1 MMLNGSCLTSGV
13 GYKPYMPSTAKSY
26 NSAYLCIPPPPSKV
40 AASSIRSSLKPRQTL
55 LSCSYRGISSVSS
68 LPLHWR
74 DDAFSCTT
82 PKLQRESHFPLLPR
96 RAFKDVSLAYGAL
109 SLHSSKLN
117 FSCATLKLPRQR
129 RFFLSPRAFKDGSYD
144 YPYRAMTE
152 KPKWWWRT
160 LACLPY
166 LMPLHMTWYFA
177 AESYHLR
184 PLIEKSDFLSKPYNN
199 FLQRLPSW
207 LLMAYTFIACFA
219 IVKRKECPHF
229 LRFHV
234 MMAILLENL
243 MHIIIIVYGWMP
255 PFVHWGNNIGTHI
268 WTAVTFVCI
277 MTVLKC
283 MKCAL
288 SGMYADI
295 PFVSDAA
302 DFHLKYG

>member
-13 GYKPYMPSTAKSY
+13 AYMPCMPSTAKSY

-68 LPLHWR
+68 LSY
-74 DDAFSCTT
+74 AT

-109 SLHSSKLN
+109 SY
-117 FSCATLKLPRQR
+117 ATSKLPRQR

-144 YPYRAMTE
+144 YPSRAITE

-166 LMPLHMTWYFA
+166 LMPLHLTWYFA

-184 PLIEKSDFLSKPYNN
+184 PLVEKSDFLSKPYNN
-199 FLQRLPSW
+199 FLQRLPGW
-207 LLMAYTFIACFA
+207 VLMAYTFTACFA

-234 MMAILLENL
+234 IMAILLENL
-243 MHIIIIVYGWMP
+243 MHIIIIVYGWVP

-268 WTAVTFVCI
+268 WAAVTFACI
-277 MTVLKC
+277 MTVVKC
-283 MKCAL
+283 MKCTL

-295 PFVSDAA
+295 PFVTDAA
-302 DFHLKYG
+302 NFHLKYG